1 MIDSA
6 QNNNE
11 SIKMRCLRKKLEAAS
26 PYCIRC
32 EKKWKYCKIV
42 RGIGKYSIYDN
53 MMYNNMKIL
62 LSSIIIYAENQ

>member
-32 EKKWKYCKIV
+32 EKKNENIAK
-42 RGIGKYSIYDN
+42 
-53 MMYNNMKIL
+53 L
-62 LSSIIIYAENQ
+62 LEG